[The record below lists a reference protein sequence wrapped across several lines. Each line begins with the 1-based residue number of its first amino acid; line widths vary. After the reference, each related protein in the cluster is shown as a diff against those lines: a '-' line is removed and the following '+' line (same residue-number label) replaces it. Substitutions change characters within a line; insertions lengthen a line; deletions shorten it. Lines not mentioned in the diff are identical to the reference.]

1 MQASGGETAEVELG
15 IKDLPPGLVASRD
28 VRSENGLLLLRQ
40 DTVLDAESVA
50 ERTAHAGQTVDAG
63 PIKERTY
70 GESTCTCGTTF
81 VKKSPTQM
89 FHAKECRRRLVNLQ
103 L

>member
-1 MQASGGETAEVELG
+1 
-15 IKDLPPGLVASRD
+15 
-28 VRSENGLLLLRQ
+28 LRQ